1 MIDSY
6 LQSKTEMDDHVI
18 HLLFSANRWE
28 KANWIKDTIAE
39 GYTIICDRY
48 VYSGMIY
55 SAAKNNPELDIGW
68 ARQCD
73 EGLPRPDL
81 VLFLDLD
88 LEEAER
94 RGGYGEE
101 KYEKREMQERVKEL
115 FGALRYAKG
124 DECVDMVTVDAGDEI
139 EKVAELVWH
148 QAVVDLKGVQDGKA
162 GELRTIRPWEK
173 GVVERVPEFRPQNTM
188 KAEPRKEE

>member
-6 LQSKTEMDDHVI
+6 LRSKTEMDDHAI

-28 KANWIKDTIAE
+28 KSKWIKDTIAE

-48 VYSGMIY
+48 TYSGMVY
-55 SAAKNNPELDIGW
+55 SAAKNNISLDIGW

-81 VLFLDLD
+81 VLFLNLD

-94 RGGYGEE
+94 RGGYGRGEVREE
-101 KYEKREMQERVKEL
+101 RDARKGLKNYLER
-115 FGALRYAKG
+115 LRYAKS
-124 DECVDMVTVDAGDEI
+124 DECVDMVTVDAGDEVD
-139 EKVAELVWH
+139 KVAELVWT
-148 QAVVDLKGVQDGKA
+148 QALIDVEEVQNGRAGK
-162 GELRTIRPWEK
+162 LRTIKPWDQ
-173 GVVERVPEFRPQNTM
+173 GVVQRVLVFQPRNTA
-188 KAEPRKEE
+188 KTDRA

>member
-6 LQSKTEMDDHVI
+6 LQSKTEMDDHAI

-28 KANWIKDTIAE
+28 KSVWIKDTIAE

-48 VYSGMIY
+48 AYSGMVY
-55 SAAKNNPELDIGW
+55 SAAKNNIALDIGW

-81 VLFLDLD
+81 VLFLNLD
-88 LEEAER
+88 LKEAER

-139 EKVAELVWH
+139 DKVAELVWT
-148 QAVVDLKGVQDGKA
+148 QALIDIEEVQNGRAGK
-162 GELRTIRPWEK
+162 LRTIKPWDQGIVR
-173 GVVERVPEFRPQNTM
+173 GVLEFQPRNTA
-188 KAEPRKEE
+188 KPDRA